1 MNLGERLRTL
11 PLRRRLVAGF
21 AAAMLVLLTAAGAV
35 VYWRVQYALDRG
47 LDTELRS
54 ARAVIIPL
62 VDAAGHVTS
71 PEAADA
77 TGTGWQVLG
86 ADGSVLD
93 SGGAAPGRTL
103 VPDSALPATGSRTL
117 DVGSMLPI
125 AAAPYRVEV
134 TALGSTDGATDG
146 ATAGAASYVL
156 VGVRRD
162 HRDEALRELLLQM
175 SLAGVGALVVA
186 SLVGDQLARLALRPV
201 ERYRRRAAEIAS
213 GSGHRRLDVPSRRD
227 DEVTRL
233 GHTLNEMLGALEESL
248 TRERQFVGDA
258 SHELRTPLT
267 LLRTRVQLARRRER
281 SVAEHE
287 AVLDELAVDV
297 ARLADLAEQ
306 LLELDRTSSSH
317 DSSGDLVDL
326 GEVVAAEVGRWRA
339 AHPDR
344 ADGVVVDEPAARV
357 HAAVGRQALE
367 RIVTNLLA
375 NALAHGS
382 APVRVVVRREG
393 AHAVL
398 QVVDEGPGMAPEM
411 LAQATRRFSRAPEAR
426 ARPGAGLG
434 LSLVEHLVVSA
445 GGELRLCHAGHH
457 ASTGVAADVACLH
470 DDRMTATVLL
480 PVAPARDAF
489 TKSSSS
495 DS

>member
-134 TALGSTDGATDG
+134 TVLGATD
-146 ATAGAASYVL
+146 GAASYVL

-201 ERYRRRAAEIAS
+201 ERYRRRASEIAS
-213 GSGHRRLDVPSRRD
+213 GSGHRRLEVPTRRD

-267 LLRTRVQLARRRER
+267 LLRTRIQLARRRER

-317 DSSGDLVDL
+317 GSSGDLVDL

-344 ADGVVVDEPAARV
+344 ADGVVVDEPDARV

-393 AHAVL
+393 GHAVL
-398 QVVDEGPGMAPEM
+398 QVADEGPGMDPDM

-434 LSLVEHLVVSA
+434 LSLVEHLAVSA

-457 ASTGVAADVACLH
+457 ASTGVAADVECLH

-480 PVAPARDAF
+480 PVAPARNAF

>member
-1 MNLGERLRTL
+1 MSVRDRLRGV
-11 PLRRRLVAGF
+11 PLRARLVAGF

-35 VYWRVQYALDRG
+35 VYWRVEYALDRG
-47 LDTELRS
+47 LDSELGS
-54 ARAVIIPL
+54 AAAVVAPL
-62 VDAAGHVTS
+62 VGADGTVAS
-71 PEAADA
+71 PAAADA

-86 ADGSVLD
+86 PDGSVLD
-93 SGGAAPGRTL
+93 AGGPAPGRSL
-103 VPDSALPATGSRTL
+103 VRAGELPRTGSRTL

-125 AAAPYRVEV
+125 ADAPYRVEV
-134 TALGSTDGATDG
+134 TALGRPG
-146 ATAGAASYVL
+146 GAASYVL

-175 SLAGVGALVVA
+175 SLAGGGALVVA
-186 SLVGDQLARLALRPV
+186 SVVGDQLARLALRPV
-201 ERYRRRAAEIAS
+201 ERYRRRAAEIAT
-213 GSGHRRLDVPSRRD
+213 GSGHRRLEVPAGRD

-248 TRERQFVGDA
+248 DRERQFVGDA

-267 LLRTRVQLARRRER
+267 LLRSRIELARRRGR

-306 LLELDRTSSSH
+306 LLELDREASREW
-317 DSSGDLVDL
+317 SSGEQADL
-326 GEVVAAEVGRWRA
+326 GEVAAAEVGRWRA

-344 ADGVVVDEPAARV
+344 ADEVVLDEPVARV
-357 HAAVGRQALE
+357 HAGIERQVLE
-367 RIVTNLLA
+367 RVVTNLVA
-375 NALAHGS
+375 NALAHGA
-382 APVRVVVRREG
+382 APVRVVVRRDG

-398 QVVDEGPGMAPEM
+398 QVVDEGPGMAAGM
-411 LAQATRRFSRAPEAR
+411 LAQATRRFSRAPAAR

-434 LSLVEHLVVSA
+434 LSLVEHLAVRA

-457 ASTGVAADVACLH
+457 ASTGVAADVACRH

-480 PVAPARDAF
+480 PVAPAEAASPSLHPRIPTVAP
-489 TKSSSS
+489 
-495 DS
+495 

>member
-1 MNLGERLRTL
+1 VSTPDRLRAL
-11 PLRRRLVAGF
+11 PLRTRLVAGF

-47 LDTELRS
+47 LDSELGS
-54 ARAVIIPL
+54 AASVIAPL
-62 VDAAGHVTS
+62 VGADGTVTS
-71 PEAADA
+71 PAAANA
-77 TGTGWQVLG
+77 TGTGWQVLA

-93 SGGAAPGRTL
+93 AGGPAPTHPL
-103 VPDSALPATGSRTL
+103 VRARDLPRTGSRTL

-134 TALGSTDGATDG
+134 TALGPS
-146 ATAGAASYVL
+146 AGDVAAYVL

-175 SLAGVGALVVA
+175 SLAGVGALLVA

-201 ERYRRRAAEIAS
+201 ERYRRRAEEIAT
-213 GSGHRRLDVPSRRD
+213 GSGHRRLEVPTRRD

-233 GHTLNEMLGALEESL
+233 GHTLNEMLAALEESF
-248 TRERQFVGDA
+248 ERQERFVHEA

-267 LLRTRVQLARRRER
+267 LLRSRIQLARRRER

-297 ARLADLAEQ
+297 DRLAALAEQ
-306 LLELDRTSSSH
+306 LLELDRASSAS
-317 DSSGDLVDL
+317 DPADRTDL
-326 GEVVAAEVGRWRA
+326 GVVAAAEVARWRS

-344 ADGVVVDEPAARV
+344 ADDVVLDEAGARV
-357 HAAVGRQALE
+357 HAAAGRQVLE
-367 RIVTNLLA
+367 RIVTNLLT
-375 NALAHGS
+375 NALVHGG
-382 APVRVVVRREG
+382 APVRIVVRRDG

-398 QVVDEGPGMAPEM
+398 QVVDDGPGMAPEV
-411 LAQATRRFSRAPEAR
+411 LARATRRFSRAPEAR

-434 LSLVEHLVVSA
+434 LALVEHLVVRA

-457 ASTGVAADVACLH
+457 TSTGVVSDVTCGH

-480 PVAPARDAF
+480 PVAHPG
-489 TKSSSS
+489 
-495 DS
+495 